1 MRVPNN
7 SIGLSSPWCRL
18 QLLWFLHWI
27 CPTALQESLCVLQP
41 HPAPP
46 LGQIQLQLLSF
57 PNIHVWDGIFLT
69 LCLHSLLGPH
79 FWHSVKSFISPSLMW
94 LVLKMLNCPHLV
106 SFPVFT
112 HLYLCAS
119 YHIIQ
124 IFLCSFHCFWQ
135 NSSSCAFAI
144 YTEKNN
150 NAR

>member
-27 CPTALQESLCVLQP
+27 CPLHCRNLSVSCS
-41 HPAPP
+41 H
-46 LGQIQLQLLSF
+46 IQHLLWVRSRQNLLQLLSF
-57 PNIHVWDGIFLT
+57 PIFMAGMTSALVCVSILSLDPISDT
-69 LCLHSLLGPH
+69 L
-79 FWHSVKSFISPSLMW
+79 WRSFISPNLMW

-106 SFPVFT
+106 PFPVFT

-124 IFLCSFHCFWQ
+124 IFHCSFHCFWQ

-144 YTEKNN
+144 YTEKK
-150 NAR
+150 